1 MLLTERNKS
10 IIWSYIRSSTPSS
23 IYLAGIPG
31 HKEEE
36 DEEDKKRKS
45 FIWSYIHS
53 KSIDHPP
60 LQYKA
65 TIPDNDDG
73 AKKTKIP
80 NYSLSIKKIPRNP
93 QRATY
98 DQSCAL
104 FFHTKASQ
112 AAMSCTISIF
122 QPVVYHLIFKL
133 DQQAPH
139 CQMCYTL

>member
-31 HKEEE
+31 HKDEE
-36 DEEDKKRKS
+36 DEEDKKGRVS
-45 FIWSYIHS
+45 SGLTYTARA
-53 KSIDHPP
+53 
-60 LQYKA
+60 L
-65 TIPDNDDG
+65 TIPPFNTKLRYLTTMMVL
-73 AKKTKIP
+73 KKTKIP

-93 QRATY
+93 QRARY

-139 CQMCYTL
+139 CQMSYTL

>member
-1 MLLTERNKS
+1 MKKMKRM
-10 IIWSYIRSSTPSS
+10 
-23 IYLAGIPG
+23 
-31 HKEEE
+31 
-36 DEEDKKRKS
+36 KKRKS

-53 KSIDHPP
+53 NSIDHTP

-65 TIPDNDDG
+65 TIPDDDDG

-122 QPVVYHLIFKL
+122 QPVVYHFNFKL

-139 CQMCYTL
+139 CQMSYTL